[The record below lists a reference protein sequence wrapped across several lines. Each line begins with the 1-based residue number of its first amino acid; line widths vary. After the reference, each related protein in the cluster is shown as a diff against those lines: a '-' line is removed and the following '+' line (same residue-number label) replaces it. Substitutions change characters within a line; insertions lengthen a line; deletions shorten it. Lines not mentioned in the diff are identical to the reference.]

1 MKQYACWAF
10 AALALLWCGAF
21 GAAIRP
27 ASAQECVTAEGIVAQ
42 VQKGMP
48 SADIRWVSGRA
59 AERLRAGISALIGV
73 EVPAGG
79 RYLIVHAPAA
89 PTSYVVR
96 FADACATHHGRFPD
110 RLLRAWL
117 DGSPA

>member
-1 MKQYACWAF
+1 MKQHARWAF
-10 AALALLWCGAF
+10 AALALLCCGVLDA
-21 GAAIRP
+21 GAWP
-27 ASAQECVTAEGIVAQ
+27 ADAQACATAERIAEQ
-42 VQKGMP
+42 VWQGMP
-48 SADIRWVSGRA
+48 GAELRWVSGAA

-73 EVPAGG
+73 DVPAGG

-89 PTSYVVR
+89 LTSHVVR
-96 FADACATHHGRFPD
+96 FADGCATHHGRFPD